1 MVVSG
6 LDRKQVAELDVS
18 ASPVRV
24 HLQVRVTSGGLLAI
38 GALVSGILL
47 ATSVLVW
54 TSATVARRHLL
65 ASRLP

>member
-1 MVVSG
+1 MAVSG

-18 ASPVRV
+18 AGPVRV

-54 TSATVARRHLL
+54 TSTSVVSRHPL